1 MTLPVE
7 EGSQPVEEGSQP
19 VEEGGQPAAPPV
31 PAAVT
36 GLRRT
41 RRALWIAVG
50 VAVPVAL
57 LIVILAVQPPA
68 GTRQAKSPLVGKP
81 APAAAGTTIDGS
93 QASLADLRGRWVVVN
108 FFATWCVPCRLE
120 HPDLVRFAQQ
130 HGTLGDAAVLGV
142 VFGDNTQAVREFRDE
157 EGGDWPMLTDPS
169 GRVAIDFGVAGV
181 PESFL
186 VDPDGVVV
194 AKIVGGIR
202 APDLDRL
209 LADAKGTATTGPTG
223 PTATTG
229 AGG

>member
-1 MTLPVE
+1 MTEPE
-7 EGSQPVEEGSQP
+7 EIPRTGDTQSRQARLSVTSSEE
-19 VEEGGQPAAPPV
+19 EEPRGPHGPPV
-31 PAAVT
+31 AVA

-41 RRALWIAVG
+41 RRALWIAVA

-57 LIVILAVQPPA
+57 LVVVLAVQPPA
-68 GTRQAKSPLVGKP
+68 GTRQVKSPLVGKP
-81 APAAAGTTIDGS
+81 APAATGATIDGA
-93 QASLADLRGRWVVVN
+93 QASLAELRGKWVVVN

-120 HPDLVRFAQQ
+120 HPDLVRFADQ

-142 VFGDNTQAVREFRDE
+142 VFGDNTQAVKEFRDK
-157 EGGDWPMLTDPS
+157 EGGGWPMLTDPS
-169 GRVAIDFGVAGV
+169 GRIGIDFGVAGV

-209 LADAKGTATTGPTG
+209 LADARA
-223 PTATTG
+223 
-229 AGG
+229 AG

>member
-1 MTLPVE
+1 MTEAGESPRTGDTQPRQAPLSVTSSEEVE
-7 EGSQPVEEGSQP
+7 EATEEEGR
-19 VEEGGQPAAPPV
+19 PPG
-31 PAAVT
+31 AVAVA

-50 VAVPVAL
+50 VAVPVAML
-57 LIVILAVQPPA
+57 VVVLAVQPPA
-68 GTRQAKSPLVGKP
+68 GTRQVKSPLVGKA
-81 APAAAGTTIDGS
+81 APAAAGTTIDGT
-93 QASLADLRGRWVVVN
+93 QASLADLRGKWVVVN

-120 HPDLVRFAQQ
+120 HPDLVRFAEQ
-130 HGTLGDAAVLGV
+130 HTTIGDAAVLGV

-169 GRVAIDFGVAGV
+169 GRTAIDFGVAGV

-186 VDPDGVVV
+186 VDPQGKVV

-209 LADAKGTATTGPTG
+209 LADARV
-223 PTATTG
+223 
-229 AGG
+229 AG

>member
-1 MTLPVE
+1 MTE
-7 EGSQPVEEGSQP
+7 ETPRTGDTQPRQAELRVTSSEEEP
-19 VEEGGQPAAPPV
+19 RRPPV
-31 PAAVT
+31 AVA

-41 RRALWIAVG
+41 RRALWIAVA

-57 LIVILAVQPPA
+57 LVVVLAVQPPA
-68 GTRQAKSPLVGKP
+68 GTRQVKSPLVGKP
-81 APAAAGTTIDGS
+81 APAAASTTIDGAK
-93 QASLADLRGRWVVVN
+93 ASLDDLRGTWVVVN

-120 HPDLVRFAQQ
+120 HPDLIRFAEQ
-130 HGTLGDAAVLGV
+130 HTTIGDAAVLGV

-157 EGGDWPMLTDPS
+157 EGGDWPMLTDEN
-169 GRVAIDFGVAGV
+169 GRIAIDFGVAGV

-209 LADAKGTATTGPTG
+209 LADARA
-223 PTATTG
+223 
-229 AGG
+229 AG